1 MMFLR
6 VRSAT
11 QTNILVGIRRLRFL
25 WQEKLFSF
33 RLPFFVMKAHVNNSY
48 IKKIL
53 KQHNINYEKYVF
65 VGNYYY
71 LFGKMI
77 LGDPGAVS

>member
-1 MMFLR
+1 
-6 VRSAT
+6 
-11 QTNILVGIRRLRFL
+11 
-25 WQEKLFSF
+25 
-33 RLPFFVMKAHVNNSY
+33 MKAHVNNSY
-48 IKKIL
+48 IRKIH